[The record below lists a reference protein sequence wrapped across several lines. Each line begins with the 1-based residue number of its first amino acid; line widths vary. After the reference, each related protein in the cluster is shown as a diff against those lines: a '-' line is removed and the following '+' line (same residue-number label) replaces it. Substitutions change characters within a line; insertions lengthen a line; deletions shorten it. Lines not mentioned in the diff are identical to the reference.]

1 MDNKI
6 ISQVFTT
13 TDYDQFKFIDN
24 NRQADHV
31 KALTVSF
38 KERYVPNAILC
49 NEKMEIIDGQNRFLA
64 AKELGLPIYYYCIQG
79 LGIYDVASLNSYG
92 KNWNNRDFARM
103 WAGLGKKAYITIVKF
118 AEEFNEL
125 SFQTVLMLLSNSV
138 AYQSQSI
145 GSDSY
150 VERNGF
156 NQKNKFK
163 LGLFEIKD
171 IDFAYYVARCI
182 MAYKPFVRPGVQIYK
197 QNTFA
202 VAMMQLLRNKN
213 FDNAEMVRR
222 AGFYPDMFF
231 RCVNAKSYIEMLE
244 GLWNFRRRNKV
255 RFDY

>member
-103 WAGLGKKAYITIVKF
+103 WAGLGKKAYITTELINNKPLYQ
-118 AEEFNEL
+118 L
-125 SFQTVLMLLSNSV
+125 SFILIQKLQGSHQGSQRTASV
-138 AYQSQSI
+138 N
-145 GSDSY
+145 
-150 VERNGF
+150 VCN
-156 NQKNKFK
+156 
-163 LGLFEIKD
+163 
-171 IDFAYYVARCI
+171 
-182 MAYKPFVRPGVQIYK
+182 
-197 QNTFA
+197 
-202 VAMMQLLRNKN
+202 
-213 FDNAEMVRR
+213 
-222 AGFYPDMFF
+222 
-231 RCVNAKSYIEMLE
+231 
-244 GLWNFRRRNKV
+244 
-255 RFDY
+255 